1 MIKEN
6 ISKNKWIEAKELE
19 DGFGIKVL
27 LVNDYTNNF
36 VPSLGGTIRSSGKD
50 CVLLTFTNNARQ
62 MRTRI
67 KCGKTKL
74 PVSDF
79 DFSKS
84 FSVSLENRN
93 TIVVSSIPCEQNC
106 AAIRVYMQKKSYLYP
121 LAEFSVDVYSN
132 TGSID
137 RIILGEEIPCRNQE
151 ILYGYDI
158 INI

>member
-6 ISKNKWIEAKELE
+6 ISKNKWIEAKELD
-19 DGFGIKVL
+19 DGFGVKVL
-27 LVNDYTNNF
+27 LVNDCTNNL
-36 VPSLGGTIRSSGKD
+36 VPSLGGVIRSSGKD
-50 CVLLTFTNNARQ
+50 CVLLTFTNSTRQ

-67 KCGKTKL
+67 KCGKVKL
-74 PVSDF
+74 PISDF

-84 FSVSLENRN
+84 LSVSLENGIM
-93 TIVVSSIPCEQNC
+93 IVVSSILCEQNC
-106 AAIRVYMQKKSYLYP
+106 AVIRAYMQKKSYLYP
-121 LAEFSVDVYSN
+121 LIEFSVDIYSN

-137 RIILGEEIPCRNQE
+137 RVILGEEIPCRNQE